1 MTGSLNSKMV
11 AGREWSVGYDVQSPY
26 HVLFLNRVFP
36 PDTGATGQY
45 LNSLARALAE
55 RGWRISIVTAKTVGG
70 PDATPKAIRVWRVRG
85 LPFRRKPVLYRALA
99 YLSLYPAL
107 LRGIGYAGRPDVMVI
122 MTDPPLF
129 LCLAT
134 LYAKWRQIPIIHWSQ
149 DVYPETAFGLGVMK
163 ENSILGRSLA
173 RLRTR
178 ALNRCT
184 SVIAIGGCMF
194 HSLRSKTSATITIMP
209 NWAELELIHPL
220 PQNLNPFRAKLLSE
234 PTGQIVMYSGNFGL
248 AHPFDAILT
257 AISELQADRPDV
269 RFAMLGAGPR
279 LTDVKAEVER
289 RSLKNVVFLPPQDY
303 LNLSHTLSAADMHL
317 ASMEPSL
324 LGLIV
329 PSKVYGILAAGRPC
343 IFLGPKECEVA
354 VVIANAGAGE
364 VLPPGRQHEL
374 GARLRAWLDDK
385 TAREKA
391 GENARTAAE
400 QNSLAQRVVAF
411 ETVLRNAVIEICQP
425 DPP

>member
-1 MTGSLNSKMV
+1 
-11 AGREWSVGYDVQSPY
+11 VQSPG

-45 LNSLARALAE
+45 LNSLASALAE
-55 RGWRISIVTAKTVGG
+55 RGWRISIVAAKTVDG
-70 PDATPKAIRVWRVRG
+70 PNAAPKAVRVWRVHG
-85 LPFRRKPVLYRALA
+85 LPFRRKPAWYRAFA

-107 LRGIGYAGRPDVMVI
+107 LRGVGRAGRPDVMVI

-134 LYAKWRQIPIIHWSQ
+134 LYAKWRRIPVIHWSQ

-163 ENSILGRSLA
+163 ENSILGRTLA

-184 SVIAIGGCMF
+184 LVIAIGGCMCR
-194 HSLRSKTSATITIMP
+194 SLRSKTSAAITIMP
-209 NWAELELIHPL
+209 NWAELDLIQPL
-220 PQNLNPFRAKLLSE
+220 LQDLNPFRAKLLSA

-248 AHPFDAILT
+248 AHPFDAML
-257 AISELQADRPDV
+257 AAMSQLQMDRPNV
-269 RFAMLGAGPR
+269 RFVMVGSGPR
-279 LTDVKAEVER
+279 LTYVKAEVGR
-289 RSLKNVVFLPPQDY
+289 RALKNVVFLPPQDY
-303 LNLSHTLSAADMHL
+303 LNLSHTLGAADIHL

-324 LGLIV
+324 LGFIV
-329 PSKVYGILAAGRPC
+329 PSKAYGILAAGRPC
-343 IFLGPKECEVA
+343 IFLGPKECEAA

-385 TAREKA
+385 TARENA
-391 GENARTAAE
+391 GKNARKAAE
-400 QNSLAQRVVAF
+400 QNGLAQRAATF
-411 ETVLRNAVIEICQP
+411 ERILGDAMVKTCQP
-425 DPP
+425 DPL